1 MKTYTMVAVSTLGV
15 WLAGLADVQAET
27 SQNLIELTTPTAT
40 QYAERTRE
48 GPIDRATVLDLRQ
61 LAIESGKASS
71 STSKKPE
78 PSAADLKAERDAIER
93 HRIAFFGRAYG
104 EKPTAFAELTGP
116 GFDRHPPVA
125 AQYAEL
131 SRYGADRHPPLAT
144 QFAGLDRQEPI
155 QMVLRFGTENDD
167 FALTPKTLRFEKGKQ
182 YRLLIKNPSRVTH
195 YISAPKFGAAIG
207 SRSLMQSVALNPN
220 DQHLWNFVA
229 DQEGAY
235 DIRCGIETHAEAG
248 MVGKIIVN

>member
-1 MKTYTMVAVSTLGV
+1 MKPYPVVAIAALGV
-15 WLAGLADVQAET
+15 WMAGFASVQAET
-27 SQNLIELTTPTAT
+27 SQNLIELTAPTAIEDV
-40 QYAERTRE
+40 A
-48 GPIDRATVLDLRQ
+48 
-61 LAIESGKASS
+61 LAG
-71 STSKKPE
+71 
-78 PSAADLKAERDAIER
+78 L
-93 HRIAFFGRAYG
+93 G
-104 EKPTAFAELTGP
+104 
-116 GFDRHPPVA
+116 V
-125 AQYAEL
+125 
-131 SRYGADRHPPLAT
+131 DRHPPLAT
-144 QFAGLDRQEPI
+144 QYAELTRYGVDRHPPLATQYAELTGQEPI
-155 QMVLRFGTENDD
+155 QMVLLVGTVNDD

-207 SRSLMQSVALNPN
+207 SRSLMQSVALNQN

>member
-1 MKTYTMVAVSTLGV
+1 MKPYPVVAIAALGV
-15 WLAGLADVQAET
+15 WMAGFASVQAET
-27 SQNLIELTTPTAT
+27 SQNLIELTAPTAIEDV
-40 QYAERTRE
+40 A
-48 GPIDRATVLDLRQ
+48 
-61 LAIESGKASS
+61 LAG
-71 STSKKPE
+71 
-78 PSAADLKAERDAIER
+78 L
-93 HRIAFFGRAYG
+93 G
-104 EKPTAFAELTGP
+104 
-116 GFDRHPPVA
+116 V
-125 AQYAEL
+125 
-131 SRYGADRHPPLAT
+131 DRHPPLAT
-144 QFAGLDRQEPI
+144 QYAELTGQEPI
-155 QMVLRFGTENDD
+155 QIVLLVGTVNDD